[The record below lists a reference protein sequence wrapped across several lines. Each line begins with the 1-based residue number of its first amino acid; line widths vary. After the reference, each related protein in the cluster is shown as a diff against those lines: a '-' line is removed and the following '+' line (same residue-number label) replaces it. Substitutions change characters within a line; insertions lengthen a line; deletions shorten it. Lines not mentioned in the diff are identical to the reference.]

1 MNADRN
7 RDKRCGRQ
15 KGRVKIA
22 LTLSAALL
30 LFVPGLTGAAAAQER
45 GPGYWRTDLVSNG
58 FIWTPNWDSSLVNPW
73 GIACSPDGGP
83 WWVADEGR
91 GRATLYTGEGIAFPG
106 LAPLVVTAPAG
117 RGSYDHS
124 TPTGM
129 VFNGTGDF
137 EIAPGAPARFILV
150 TRDGAI
156 TGYNSDVDRRY
167 SVLIR
172 DNAPA
177 VYTGVAIAVMHGENA
192 MYVAD
197 FRQKRIDVFDSDFT
211 LVLPGNRAFTD
222 PLVPDDFSPYNI
234 RNIGGY
240 LLVAFAKPSPD
251 GVNADAGEGMGF
263 VDVFD
268 TEGNLVLRLEPG
280 PWMNAPWGMS
290 LAPQGFGLFSG
301 HLLVGNSGSGR
312 IAAFDFASG
321 AFAGYLHDETTHA
334 VLSIPGLH
342 SLDFGN
348 GDLAG
353 PVTSLYFS
361 AGFHEG
367 GQSILGEIT
376 TRPVAGIQ
384 GTVPASQTGPPML
397 Y

>member
-1 MNADRN
+1 M
-7 RDKRCGRQ
+7 Q
-15 KGRVKIA
+15 KSAVVTA
-22 LTLSAALL
+22 LILAAVLL
-30 LFVPGLTGAAAAQER
+30 VFVPGRGGAAMAQDR

-73 GIACSPDGGP
+73 GIACPPDAGP

-106 LAPLVVTAPAG
+106 LSPLVVTAPAG
-117 RGSYDHS
+117 GGSYDHS
-124 TPTGM
+124 APTGI
-129 VFNGTGDF
+129 VFNRTDDF
-137 EIAPGAPARFILV
+137 EIAPGAPARFIVV

-156 TGYNSDVDRRY
+156 TAYNSDVDRHY
-167 SVLIR
+167 AVLIR
-172 DNAPA
+172 DNTPA

-192 MYVAD
+192 LYIAD

-211 LVLPGNRAFTD
+211 RILPGNRAFTD

-234 RNIGGY
+234 QNIGGY
-240 LLVAFAKPSPD
+240 LFVAFTKPSPD
-251 GVNADAGEGMGF
+251 GMSAVAGEGMGF

-268 TEGNLVLRLEPG
+268 AEGTLLKRLEQG
-280 PWMNAPWGMS
+280 PWMNVPWGMA
-290 LAPQGFGLFSG
+290 LAPEGFGLFSG
-301 HLLVGNSGSGR
+301 HLLIGNSGSGR
-312 IAAFDFASG
+312 IAAFDFESG
-321 AFAGYLHDETTHA
+321 TFAGHLHDETGVA

-342 SLDFGN
+342 SLGFGN

-367 GQSILGEIT
+367 GPNVLGAIT
-376 TRPVAGIQ
+376 TGPVAGIPV
-384 GTVPASQTGPPML
+384 TAPLTGPYML